1 MAYVAFSQWV
11 SVIIMYTFVYH
22 MLEPPEE
29 YYEVEVSSAIA
40 VDDPEAASHNMSS
53 KDDDKNIGQVSL
65 MPSVTSVEWPDVN
78 DAQDEES
85 RTPLLARMFRYSSLP
100 SQPIAG

>member
-1 MAYVAFSQWV
+1 
-11 SVIIMYTFVYH
+11 

-29 YYEVEVSSAIA
+29 YYEVVVSSAIT
-40 VDDPEAASHNMSS
+40 VDDPKAASHNMSS
-53 KDDDKNIGQVSL
+53 KDDNNNIGQVIL

-78 DAQDEES
+78 EAQNEES
-85 RTPLLARMFRYSSLP
+85 RIPLLAHMFRYPSLP

>member
-1 MAYVAFSQWV
+1 
-11 SVIIMYTFVYH
+11 

-29 YYEVEVSSAIA
+29 YYEVVVSSAST

-53 KDDDKNIGQVSL
+53 KDVNNNIGQVSF
-65 MPSVTSVEWPDVN
+65 MPSVTSMEWPDVN
-78 DAQDEES
+78 EAQNEES
-85 RTPLLARMFRYSSLP
+85 RTPLLARMFRYPSLP